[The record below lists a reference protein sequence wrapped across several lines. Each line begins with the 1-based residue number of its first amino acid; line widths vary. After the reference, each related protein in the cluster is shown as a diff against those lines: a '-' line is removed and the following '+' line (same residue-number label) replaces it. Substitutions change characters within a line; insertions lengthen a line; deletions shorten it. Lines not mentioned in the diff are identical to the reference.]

1 MREELVGLILHKR
14 FPLKQDI
21 GFFSHLEGGSGLEFS
36 VFALSSY
43 KSVKFR
49 MVN

>member
-21 GFFSHLEGGSGLEFS
+21 GFFSHLEGDLGWSLVFS
-36 VFALSSY
+36 HSLHTSQ
-43 KSVKFR
+43 
-49 MVN
+49 